1 MTTPKKTAFLL
12 TLAITIPFALTG
24 CLATGAGP
32 KSSSEAFPERF
43 SLPTAAGAQAVP
55 QEGTIY
61 NASAG
66 LDLYQDSRAGKVGD
80 IVLVRIVETSSGKK
94 EATTKTERQS
104 GVKGGVSG
112 LFGFDTWL
120 AERNQNYTPSLTN
133 LNATLANNF
142 DGKGETERKS
152 NVTATLS
159 ARIIDVTM
167 QGNLEIRGYQEV
179 SVNNEKQFII
189 LTGLVRPEDIAS
201 DNSILSSHIA
211 DARIEYSGEGIIS
224 DKQRPGWLARAVD
237 IVWPF

>member
-1 MTTPKKTAFLL
+1 MSKKIPLLL
-12 TLAITIPFALTG
+12 TLAITLPIALAG
-24 CLATGAGP
+24 CMTNGSGL
-32 KSSSEAFPERF
+32 KNSESLPERF
-43 SLPTAAGAQAVP
+43 SLPTPAGAQGVP

-61 NASAG
+61 NASTG
-66 LDLYQDSRAGKVGD
+66 LDLYQDSRAGRVGD
-80 IVLVRIVETSSGKK
+80 ILLVRIVETSSGKK
-94 EATTKTERQS
+94 EANTKTERES
-104 GVKGGVSG
+104 TIKGGVNG
-112 LFGFDTWL
+112 LFGFDSWL
-120 AERNQNYTPSLTN
+120 ADRNKNYTPSLTN
-133 LNATLANNF
+133 INASLTNDF
-142 DGKGETERKS
+142 EGKGSTERKS

-189 LTGLVRPEDIAS
+189 LTGLVRPQDIAA

-211 DARIEYSGEGIIS
+211 DARIEYSGEGIVS